1 MLLHVIIATF
11 ASSAG
16 LFCCEA
22 GSKVNGTAAEG
33 LLCGGARL
41 IRYCTVDSNGA
52 ALSSIPSLANLFE
65 PL

>member
-41 IRYCTVDSNGA
+41 IRYIVDSNGA
-52 ALSSIPSLANLFE
+52 ALSSIPSLAILFE